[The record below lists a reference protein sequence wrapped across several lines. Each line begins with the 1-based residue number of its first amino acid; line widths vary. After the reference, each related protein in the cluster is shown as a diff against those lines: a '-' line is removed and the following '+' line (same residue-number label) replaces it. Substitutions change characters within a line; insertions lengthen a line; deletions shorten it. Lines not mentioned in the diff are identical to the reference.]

1 MELSLAL
8 TSTDHHHQVNNNPSP
23 SEAHPDTMD
32 FLSREWCNFAVQSL
46 QPDHTIYDRSIV
58 PVETSIARFQG
69 DLSLVPCGVSSNQ
82 RLFLFIPDYFFKLL
96 WLVFLI
102 NEDCENRRWIR
113 V

>member
-8 TSTDHHHQVNNNPSP
+8 TSTDHNPSP

-46 QPDHTIYDRSIV
+46 HPDPILYDRSIV
-58 PVETSIARFQG
+58 PVETSIAKFQG
-69 DLSLVPCGVSSNQ
+69 DSSPVSCAVSNQ
-82 RLFLFIPDYFFKLL
+82 RLFFVIFSSILL
-96 WLVFLI
+96 VS
-102 NEDCENRRWIR
+102 